1 MKSAAACLLIAL
13 ASAGASAMAQAA
25 GDPMDNLRACSILA
39 GAERAKCLDKLSR
52 EIAPESARPPA
63 ASGSEGTATQ
73 DSWIVSE
80 TTSPLDYSPVV
91 IASATAGGAP
101 DGSGMKLSIACRG
114 GNTSLVV
121 SGPSILPAGE
131 GYAVSY
137 AVDGGAP
144 TTLAAAAA
152 ASGTGMAIVGD
163 VVRLLVSLPPQGEIA
178 FRIAGRR
185 GVTLEGR
192 YSLDGL
198 KTARERM
205 AVPCRWPIKP
215 DTPRK

>member
-1 MKSAAACLLIAL
+1 VKSAAACLLIAL

-25 GDPMDNLRACSILA
+25 GDPMDKLRACSMLA
-39 GAERAKCLDKLSR
+39 GAERAKCLDRL
-52 EIAPESARPPA
+52 
-63 ASGSEGTATQ
+63 SEGTATP

-91 IASATAGGAP
+91 IASATARGAP

-114 GNTSLVV
+114 GNTSLVL
-121 SGPSILPAGE
+121 SGPGVSPTVE

-144 TTLAAAAA
+144 TTLVAAAA
-152 ASGTGMAIVGD
+152 ASGTAMAIVGD
-163 VVRLLVSLPPQGEIA
+163 VVRLLVSLPPQGEVA